1 MVATKTNKWIPSQ
14 SSSGYYRKP
23 NSGKGAV
30 EYIKYHNI
38 PASLQIGY
46 RWSVGYKK
54 GKMQRNLGMFK
65 TLIQA
70 RKFVSK
76 YIKK

>member
-1 MVATKTNKWIPSQ
+1 MVATKKTQWKPSQ

-30 EYIKYHNI
+30 EYIKFHNI
-38 PASLQIGY
+38 PASLQMNY

-54 GKMQRNLGMFK
+54 GNLNRNLGMFK
-65 TLIQA
+65 TYDQA
-70 RKFVSK
+70 RKFVSA